1 MGGHDAL
8 PFSIAAEDGKWRT
21 FMSRVGKA
29 GKGDKARVATEA
41 ESARNLQKRLQE
53 RMQTEFD
60 NICGALM
67 KQASEGHYNSAQLL
81 LKMSGLEGA
90 TADSALVKAQ
100 DGRSFLLD
108 LVDELL
114 IPKPEQKA
122 D

>member
-1 MGGHDAL
+1 
-8 PFSIAAEDGKWRT
+8 
-21 FMSRVGKA
+21 
-29 GKGDKARVATEA
+29 
-41 ESARNLQKRLQE
+41 
-53 RMQTEFD
+53 MQTEFD

-90 TADSALVKAQ
+90 TADPGVAKEQ

-114 IPKPEQKA
+114 IPKPEGKA

>member
-8 PFSIAAEDGKWRT
+8 PFSIAAEDAKWRT
-21 FMSRVGKA
+21 FMSRVKKA
-29 GKGDKARVATEA
+29 LKDETTKPVAEA
-41 ESARNLQKRLQE
+41 ESALNLQERLQKR
-53 RMQTEFD
+53 MQKEFD

-81 LKMSGLEGA
+81 LKMSGLEGG
-90 TADSALVKAQ
+90 TADPAASREQ

-114 IPKPEQKA
+114 IPKPEGKA